1 MLPGEVIYRVTAV
14 ACADASETVAVYP
27 RFPGHVV
34 DGAEVIADVLA
45 AVITRNLVEPLLS
58 ERRYAA
64 AVRGYDHISL
74 GGHELEVP
82 AVAPELAH
90 HVLRAA
96 LAIEQGGVLLVRVEV
111 GGKYHPCQHLLAVGG
126 RYPAFLYFAHLHVVV
141 DVLVHE
147 GQLVEGAVVHA
158 VELRSL
164 RDAHLFRDA
173 YAVGIGEGGDVVV
186 AARDDLYGRYA
197 LDIHRAELAG
207 GFDGR
212 KEEDGAVIFPY
223 EIVGV
228 VIEGFGQVA
237 ERTVRAVPYEETV
250 LVRFVARTAHAL
262 EGDVTVVG
270 REYGVF
276 VVAGESRGDFQ
287 ARVVGGSC
295 LVDVGDG
302 TFRHVVDED
311 VRIGGLCV
319 FRTGHLLA
327 GVGELRAGVVPR
339 DFLHVEVGGQRCVPC
354 FAGHD
359 VLAGMGLLAVE
370 FADEYVF
377 VVTPVPIVPV
387 ARHEVV
393 VDEAFRFVEVG
404 IDVLRFDVGY
414 VYVLYVIKMV
424 AFRGDAESF
433 DAAFYIGY
441 LMYPLAVGTDG
452 PYLTFAG
459 TVAEEVDGLAV
470 GTPLGRVVIDRIDG
484 ELLGLAAL
492 RGHEIEVRQAA
503 VLLHVIPCHA
513 VNHALAVGRQ
523 YALAH
528 ASHFPH
534 DLRGEYSRPDFGFGH
549 VAVDVERYDLVLAGT
564 VARAGYCY
572 RCCHK

>member
-27 RFPGHVV
+27 RFPGYVV

-141 DVLVHE
+141 DVLVHK

-228 VIEGFGQVA
+228 VVEGFGQVA
-237 ERTVRAVPYEETV
+237 ERTIRAVPYEEAV

-287 ARVVGGSC
+287 ARVVGCSC

-311 VRIGGLCV
+311 VRN
-319 FRTGHLLA
+319 RW
-327 GVGELRAGVVPR
+327 
-339 DFLHVEVGGQRCVPC
+339 
-354 FAGHD
+354 
-359 VLAGMGLLAVE
+359 
-370 FADEYVF
+370 
-377 VVTPVPIVPV
+377 
-387 ARHEVV
+387 
-393 VDEAFRFVEVG
+393 
-404 IDVLRFDVGY
+404 
-414 VYVLYVIKMV
+414 
-424 AFRGDAESF
+424 
-433 DAAFYIGY
+433 
-441 LMYPLAVGTDG
+441 
-452 PYLTFAG
+452 
-459 TVAEEVDGLAV
+459 TV
-470 GTPLGRVVIDRIDG
+470 RI
-484 ELLGLAAL
+484 
-492 RGHEIEVRQAA
+492 
-503 VLLHVIPCHA
+503 
-513 VNHALAVGRQ
+513 
-523 YALAH
+523 
-528 ASHFPH
+528 S
-534 DLRGEYSRPDFGFGH
+534 
-549 VAVDVERYDLVLAGT
+549 
-564 VARAGYCY
+564 Y
-572 RCCHK
+572 RSSSLQV